1 MEKERTLEEMA
12 REERLAYYRDWRA
25 KNKDRVKENN
35 RRYWERRV
43 LARQRQQQE
52 SEAKKNG

>member
-1 MEKERTLEEMA
+1 MGKEQTLEEMT
-12 REERLAYYRDWRA
+12 REERLAYYRAWRA

-43 LARQRQQQE
+43 LARQRQQQK
-52 SEAKKNG
+52 SEEKAHE